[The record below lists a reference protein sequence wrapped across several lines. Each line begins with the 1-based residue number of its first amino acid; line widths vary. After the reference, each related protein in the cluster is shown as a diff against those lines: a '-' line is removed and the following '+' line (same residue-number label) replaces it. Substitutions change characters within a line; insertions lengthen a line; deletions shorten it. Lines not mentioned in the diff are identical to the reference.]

1 MFPGHRLGVAGREGG
16 QSPVWV
22 SAASHFHRRSPSR
35 QLCNPPKGAQLRQR
49 AIPIVVALIAS
60 LAAVAPAAA
69 KPGKAV
75 GKNAAKGQVIIEGL
89 TLAGTQFGTPSG
101 QPTTVAT
108 DPLSIPVTKGDTF
121 TYSTI
126 TCASAFPP
134 WNSFGLHFEPDYPGV
149 DEGASDQGASVRHEF
164 QGTVTKLRADG
175 TGKIRGTV
183 TTYLCEG
190 GVRTDQIVS
199 RYKAKF
205 SPTSATAVPLVGGGP
220 VPTTGGLAFTGK
232 FKIVDGTGRFED
244 LRGRGRMIGQFTCLP
259 QSLTRNAKSSCTAL
273 GGYSEVP
280 FQLSGRYRDPTVP
293 GA

>member
-1 MFPGHRLGVAGREGG
+1 MKR
-16 QSPVWV
+16 
-22 SAASHFHRRSPSR
+22 
-35 QLCNPPKGAQLRQR
+35 R
-49 AIPIVVALIAS
+49 AIFIVLALIAA
-60 LAAVAPAAA
+60 LAAVAPATA
-69 KPGKAV
+69 KQGKEQGKAQ
-75 GKNAAKGQVIIEGL
+75 GKAQGKTAARGAIIIEGL

-101 QPTTVAT
+101 QPTTVPT
-108 DPLSIPVTKGDTF
+108 DPVSIPVAKGDTF

-149 DEGASDQGASVRHEF
+149 SEGATDQGASVRHELR
-164 QGTVTKLRADG
+164 GSVTKSKPDG
-175 TGKIRGTV
+175 TGKVRGTIHSF
-183 TTYLCEG
+183 LCEN

-199 RYKAKF
+199 RYKARF
-205 SPTSATAVPLVGGGP
+205 TPTTATSVPLVGGGP
-220 VPTTGGLAFTGK
+220 VPTTGGLALTGR

-244 LRGRGRMIGQFTCLP
+244 LKGQGRMIGQLTCLA

-280 FQLSGRYRDPTVP
+280 FQLRGRYRDPTVP

>member
-1 MFPGHRLGVAGREGG
+1 MKTRLI
-16 QSPVWV
+16 
-22 SAASHFHRRSPSR
+22 
-35 QLCNPPKGAQLRQR
+35 L
-49 AIPIVVALIAS
+49 VVLALIAS
-60 LAAVAPAAA
+60 FAAVAPAAA
-69 KPGKAV
+69 KPGTGKGKAV
-75 GKNAAKGQVIIEGL
+75 GKNAVKGTIIIEGL

-149 DEGASDQGASVRHEF
+149 NEGPNDEGASVRHELR
-164 QGTVTKLRADG
+164 GTVTKIKPDG

-183 TTYLCEG
+183 TTFLCEN

-199 RYKAKF
+199 RYKARIT
-205 SPTSATAVPLVGGGP
+205 PTSGAPVPLIGGGP
-220 VPTTGGLAFTGK
+220 VPSTGGLAINGK
-232 FKIVDGTGRFED
+232 FKIIDGTGRFED
-244 LRGRGRMIGQFTCLP
+244 LKGGGRMIGQFTCLP
-259 QSLTRNAKSSCTAL
+259 QSLMRNNVSSCTAL

-280 FQLSGRYRDPTVP
+280 LQLRGRFRDPTVP
-293 GA
+293 RA